1 MAKASKQQWQEL
13 INPIQ
18 ATSLQE
24 LQELS
29 KKFRKQLS
37 RYRFKGRR
45 VSLFVLTLLA
55 ATLLWNWKLVLATG
69 TGALVMLGAYS
80 LQQKDWQRI
89 AADLRRFLRGSNR
102 KIAIAAGTGGLATF
116 STYMAVSIWIDS
128 ENHWMAT
135 GLILQGVGTIAT
147 LTLLSWQLLNQQT
160 SPDEASLNE
169 LLMHLTDADSLK
181 RLIAVRQLAGLV
193 GQHKCE
199 QHQERAIADYFR
211 LMLERE
217 TSIAVREALL
227 ESLQA
232 IQNPKQLPKG
242 EPPFSVG
249 WKQERTTT
257 KARHRIY
264 DYE

>member
-1 MAKASKQQWQEL
+1 MAKAFKQQWQEL
-13 INPIQ
+13 VNPIQ
-18 ATSLQE
+18 ETKS

-29 KKFRKQLS
+29 KKLRKQLS
-37 RYRFKGRR
+37 RYPFKGKRT
-45 VSLFVLTLLA
+45 SIFVGTVLA
-55 ATLLWNWKLVLATG
+55 AMLLSNWKLVLATG
-69 TGALVMLGAYS
+69 TGTLVMLGAYS
-80 LQQKDWQRI
+80 LQQKDWQKI
-89 AADLRRFLRGSNR
+89 AADLRRFLGGSNR
-102 KIAIAAGTGGLATF
+102 KVAIAVATGGLATF

-128 ENHWMAT
+128 ENHWMAA

-147 LTLLSWQLLNQQT
+147 LTLLSWQLLNQQS

-181 RLIAVRQLAGLV
+181 RLIAVRQLGSLV
-193 GQHKCE
+193 EQHKCE
-199 QHQERAIADYFR
+199 ERQERAIADYFS

-217 TSIAVREALL
+217 TSTAVREALL

-242 EPPFSVG
+242 EPPLSVP
-249 WKQERTTT
+249 WKQKRAKTT
-257 KARHRIY
+257 ARQQIY